1 MKKTS
6 NRKHRRPTPDDMWA
20 EYQFDYRE
28 ARPNRF
34 APPMRGSRV
43 AVVLDPD
50 VASVFQTSEAVNS
63 LLRSV
68 ISALPEDAKHESK
81 GDSRGVAGDGQKR
94 AAPERPSR

>member
-1 MKKTS
+1 MKKMS
-6 NRKHRRPTPDDMWA
+6 NRKQPRPAPGDIRA
-20 EYQFDYRE
+20 EYQFDYSE

-34 APPMRGSRV
+34 AAPMKGSTV

-68 ISALPEDAKHESK
+68 ISALPEDAKRNAN
-81 GDSRGVAGDGQKR
+81 GD
-94 AAPERPSR
+94 

>member
-1 MKKTS
+1 MKRTS
-6 NRKHRRPTPDDMWA
+6 NRKQPRPAPDDIRA
-20 EYQFDYRE
+20 EYHFDYRE

-34 APPMRGSRV
+34 AAPMKGSTV

-68 ISALPEDAKHESK
+68 ISALPEDAKRDSK
-81 GDSRGVAGDGQKR
+81 SD
-94 AAPERPSR
+94 